1 MPSSRTPNKLND
13 HKYLRDPISY
23 HENSPDINRLL
34 VEYQRSA
41 YFGTM
46 VSKMNYA
53 DDIRYARWSG
63 QTDDGKKHSWARPE
77 GDPAFPFEGASD
89 VRCRLVDRLIRDQ
102 KAMLMTAFNSSTLK
116 VGGTEI
122 NDTMSASSAT
132 NLMRWLVETK
142 MNPDLKREAE
152 LAADYM
158 LTYGWTCVQVTW
170 DRQIG
175 LRKNS
180 MTMDEL
186 YQVQQQEQQMGTN
199 DTSNLIQAIMNPAKE
214 DYAIELVKQQLP
226 QMKAK
231 SVRKFVQDMRD
242 KGQGEIE
249 EMYIQKNLPQLIA
262 LKPFDE
268 VCFPPETTDLQKA
281 RVIFRR
287 QYMTE
292 VELRGMVANAGWD
305 AEFVEKAVRTMGNHF
320 YFNDPNLIPTT
331 TMLNSNV
338 QRGDFLIEVVWAYY
352 RQMDENDIPS
362 IYYTVFSPHVGADNY
377 AIQEM
382 LNYAHGEYPFIN
394 LRYEMTRRQVT
405 ESRGVPE
412 ISKTE
417 QDEIKAQHDA
427 IRDRTAFEVLPP
439 VKVVKRIGAL
449 NRIAPAQVLPVSN
462 KDDYTW
468 LEPPQGKAE
477 YAFQVIKQIEVN
489 LGNYYGFIVG
499 EEVDPNKVKML
510 QQLHVNNWLSF
521 WTQCYKQLFSL
532 CLQFMPEEEIVRITG
547 APLKQGMEDIHSEYD
562 FNVRFDVRDTDPEF
576 VMEKLKSIVSTVVP
590 LDSGGVIDR
599 NKLVKLVIEAISP
612 DAARELIID
621 QTTASQKLYKEVI
634 SDVGMMM
641 LGNEALY
648 TENDPAAQTKMQY
661 LQEILQKNPKAQQA
675 AQGDQIFQILLQNY
689 QKNLQMSL
697 DQEKNKQIGRI
708 GVTPASEEI
717 QQKFGEQQQE
727 QQAQQQQPQ
736 QQQGG
741 VPPVGAS
748 QGLI

>member
-1 MPSSRTPNKLND
+1 MSKTTK
-13 HKYLRDPISY
+13 HKYVSDPIAY
-23 HENSPDINRLL
+23 HENKPDINELL

-41 YFGTM
+41 FFGTM

-102 KAMLMTAFNSSTLK
+102 KALLITAFNSSTLK

-142 MNPDLKREAE
+142 MNPELKREAE

-170 DRQIG
+170 DRKIG
-175 LRKNS
+175 LRKQTMS
-180 MTMDEL
+180 MDEL
-186 YQVQQQEQQMGTN
+186 YQVQEQEKQMGVN
-199 DTSNLIQAIMNPAKE
+199 DTSNLIQAIMNPEKE
-214 DYAIELVKQQLP
+214 DYAVELVKQQLP
-226 QMKAK
+226 TMKAK
-231 SVRKFVQDMRD
+231 SMRKFVKDMREM
-242 KGQGEIE
+242 GQGELEEVYIE
-249 EMYIQKNLPQLIA
+249 KNLPQLIA

-268 VCFPPETTDLQKA
+268 VCFPPETSDLQKA

-292 VELRGMVANAGWD
+292 VELRGMVSNAGWSP
-305 AEFVEKAVRTMGNHF
+305 EFVEKAVNTMGNHY

-338 QRGDFLIEVVWAYY
+338 QRGDHLIEVVWAYY
-352 RQMDENDIPS
+352 RQLDENDIPS
-362 IYYTVFSPHVGADNY
+362 IYYTVFSPHVGADLY
-377 AIQEM
+377 AIQDM

-394 LRYEMTRRQVT
+394 LRFEMTRRQVT
-405 ESRGVPE
+405 ESRGIPE

-468 LEPPQGKAE
+468 LEPPAGRAE
-477 YAFQVIKQIEVN
+477 YAFQVIQQIETN
-489 LGNYYGFIVG
+489 LGNYYGFVVG
-499 EEVDPNKVKML
+499 ESVDPNKVKML
-510 QQLHVNNWLSF
+510 QQLHVNNWLGF
-521 WTQCYKQLFSL
+521 WTQVYKQLFSL

-547 APLKQGMEDIHSEYD
+547 SPLKQGMSDIHSEYD

-612 DAARELIID
+612 DAARELVVD
-621 QTTASQKLYKEVI
+621 QTTASQKLYKDVMN
-634 SDVGMMM
+634 DVGLMM

-648 TENDPAAQTKMQY
+648 TENDPAAGSKLQF
-661 LQEILQKNPKAQQA
+661 LQEIIQKNPKAQQA

-689 QKNLQMSL
+689 QKNLQMSVE
-697 DQEKNKQIGRI
+697 QEKNKQIGRI

-717 QQKFGEQQQE
+717 QEKFGE
-727 QQAQQQQPQ
+727 AQQQQSMGQQPQ
-736 QQQGG
+736 QPMPQSSNPA
-741 VPPVGAS
+741 VPDAM
-748 QGLI
+748 GLL

>member
-1 MPSSRTPNKLND
+1 
-13 HKYLRDPISY
+13 
-23 HENSPDINRLL
+23 
-34 VEYQRSA
+34 
-41 YFGTM
+41 M

-242 KGQGEIE
+242 KGQSEIE

-305 AEFVEKAVRTMGNHF
+305 SEFVEKAVRTMGNHF

-612 DAARELIID
+612 DAARELIVD
-621 QTTASQKLYKEVI
+621 QTTASQKLYKDVI

-741 VPPVGAS
+741 VAPIGAS

>member
-1 MPSSRTPNKLND
+1 MATSRTPNKLSD

-23 HENSPDINRLL
+23 HENSPDIRRLL

-102 KAMLMTAFNSSTLK
+102 KALLMTAFNSSTLK

-122 NDTMSASSAT
+122 NDTMAASSAT

-142 MNPDLKREAE
+142 LNPELKREAE

-170 DRQIG
+170 DRKIG
-175 LRKNS
+175 LRKNT

-186 YQVQQQEQQMGTN
+186 YQVQQQEQQMGLSDAT
-199 DTSNLIQAIMNPAKE
+199 NLIQAIMNPEKE
-214 DYAIELVKQQLP
+214 EYAIELVKQQIP

-231 SVRKFVQDMRD
+231 NARKFVTDMRD

-249 EMYIQKNLPQLIA
+249 EMYIEKNLPKVIA

-268 VCFPPETTDLQKA
+268 VCFPPETSDLQNA

-331 TMLNSNV
+331 TMLNSNI

-362 IYYTVFSPHVGADNY
+362 IYYTVFSPHVGAEHY

-382 LNYAHGEYPFIN
+382 LNYAHGQYPFVN
-394 LRYEMTRRQVT
+394 LRFEMTRRQVT
-405 ESRGVPE
+405 ESRGIPE

-477 YAFQVIKQIEVN
+477 YAFQVIQQIETN
-489 LGNYYGFIVG
+489 LGNYYGFVVG
-499 EEVDPNKVKML
+499 ETVDPNKVKML

-521 WTQCYKQLFSL
+521 WTQVYKQLFSL
-532 CLQFMPEEEIVRITG
+532 CLQFMPEEEIIRITG
-547 APLKQGMEDIHSEYD
+547 APLKQGMDDIHSEYD

-621 QTTASQKLYKEVI
+621 QASASQKLYKDVI

-641 LGNEALY
+641 LGNEAIY

-661 LQEILQKNPKAQQA
+661 LQEIIQKNPKAQQA
-675 AQGDQIFQILLQNY
+675 AQSDQIFQILLQNY
-689 QKNLQMSL
+689 TKNLQMSIE
-697 DQEKNKQIGRI
+697 QEKNKQIGRI
-708 GVTPASEEI
+708 GVTPASDKI
-717 QQKFGEQQQE
+717 QEQFSEAQQE
-727 QQAQQQQPQ
+727 QQQQPQ
-736 QQQGG
+736 QPQQQMGG
-741 VPPVGAS
+741 VPPVGES